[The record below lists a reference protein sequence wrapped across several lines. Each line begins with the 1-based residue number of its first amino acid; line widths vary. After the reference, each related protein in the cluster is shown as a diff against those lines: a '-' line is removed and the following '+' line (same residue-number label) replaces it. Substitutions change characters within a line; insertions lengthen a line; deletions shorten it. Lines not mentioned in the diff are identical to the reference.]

1 MSEQKTITVT
11 LEGEEKGGEDDLQYH
26 LVHIKEITGGAT
38 PKVWDS
44 SLRDL
49 IKLIDSSKDDDYE
62 RYKNLKHIETSDG
75 RVLKRKDY
83 VLIFAFTKTRV
94 PFVLLL
100 YRKGGVKKK
109 SDLPWE
115 VIAMQSPPLLETDR
129 FKNAAVK
136 EKIVLIDKT
145 LELFVGHPELYPTIH
160 LVYPL

>member
-1 MSEQKTITVT
+1 MPAEKKEITVT
-11 LEGEEKGGEDDLQYH
+11 LEGEKKGGEDDLEYK

-38 PKVWDS
+38 PKIWPDF
-44 SLRDL
+44 LKKL

-75 RVLKRKDY
+75 RTIKRKECL
-83 VLIFAFTKTRV
+83 LIFAFTKTQV

-100 YRKGGVKKK
+100 YRKGGTKK
-109 SDLPWE
+109 SEFPWE
-115 VIAMQSPPLLETDR
+115 VIAMQSPPLLQTER
-129 FKNAAVK
+129 FRKASVK

-145 LELFVGHPELYPTIH
+145 LEVFVAHPELYPTIH